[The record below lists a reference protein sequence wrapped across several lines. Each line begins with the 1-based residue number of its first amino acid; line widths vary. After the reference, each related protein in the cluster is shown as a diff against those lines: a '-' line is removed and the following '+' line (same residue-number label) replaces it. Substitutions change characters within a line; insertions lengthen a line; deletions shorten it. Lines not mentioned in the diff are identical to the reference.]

1 MTTEVKKTNPFIW
14 WEIRRVPF
22 NIVFMIAA
30 EISAQL
36 IYIFAEVGPMEEAI
50 HPFTLII
57 ILVVLNV
64 LYTLGWITEIGNRRT
79 HNERL
84 EIFKWLLYVAVGFI
98 MIPPVLHF
106 FPFIVRCLFS

>member
-14 WEIRRVPF
+14 WEIRRLPF
-22 NIVFMIAA
+22 NIIFVIAV
-30 EISAQL
+30 EISTQL

-57 ILVVLNV
+57 ILIVLNI

-84 EIFKWLLYVAVGFI
+84 EIFKWLLYVAIGFI
-98 MIPPVLHF
+98 MIPPFTF
-106 FPFIVRCLFS
+106 FRSL